1 MCAAL
6 YLASQS
12 PRRQRL
18 LDQLGVRFK
27 PLAVEI
33 DETWNSLEPVRDYV
47 VRLAIEKAR
56 AGWRKISETEP
67 LPVLGADTAVVLD
80 DAILGK
86 PSHRDEG
93 LAMLARLSGRCH
105 HVYTAMAMVVPP
117 GDKRQLRINLSRVYF
132 RPLISSEMEAY
143 WATGEPLGKAGGYA
157 IQGLAAAFIERIEGS
172 YSGVMGLPLYETAE
186 LLSLIGIN
194 LLSDPGHN

>member
-1 MCAAL
+1 VCAAL

-18 LDQLGVRFK
+18 LGQLGVRFK

-33 DETWNSLEPVRDYV
+33 DEIWDSIEPVRDYV
-47 VRLAIEKAR
+47 VRLAIEKAQ
-56 AGWRKISETEP
+56 AGWRKISETKP

-93 LAMLARLSGRCH
+93 LAMLACLSGRCH
-105 HVYTAMAMVVPP
+105 HVYTAMALIVPP
-117 GDKRQLRINLSRVYF
+117 GDKRQLRINLSRVHF
-132 RPLISSEMEAY
+132 RPLTTSDMEAY

-186 LLSLIGIN
+186 LLSLIGVN

>member
-12 PRRQRL
+12 PRRLRL
-18 LDQLGVRFK
+18 LEQLGVRFE
-27 PLAVEI
+27 PLAVEV

-56 AGWRKISETEP
+56 AGWRKISETKP

-80 DAILGK
+80 DVILGK

-93 LAMLARLSGRCH
+93 MTMLARLSGRCH
-105 HVYTAMAMVVPP
+105 HVYTAMAMILPP
-117 GDKRQLRINLSRVYF
+117 GDKQQLRINLSRVHF
-132 RPLISSEMEAY
+132 RPLTTSDMEAY

-157 IQGLAAAFIERIEGS
+157 IQGRAAAFIERIEGS

>member
-1 MCAAL
+1 MCCPL
-6 YLASQS
+6 SRFPI

-67 LPVLGADTAVVLD
+67 LPVLGADTVVVLD

-93 LAMLARLSGRCH
+93 RAMLARLSGRCH
-105 HVYTAMAMVVPP
+105 HVYTAMAMIVPP
-117 GDKRQLRINLSRVYF
+117 GDKQQLRVNLSRSIF
-132 RPLISSEMEAY
+132 
-143 WATGEPLGKAGGYA
+143 
-157 IQGLAAAFIERIEGS
+157 
-172 YSGVMGLPLYETAE
+172 
-186 LLSLIGIN
+186 
-194 LLSDPGHN
+194 DP

>member
-12 PRRQRL
+12 PRRQQL

-27 PLAVEI
+27 PLVVEI
-33 DETWNSLEPVRDYV
+33 DETWDSIEPVRDYV

-56 AGWRKISETEP
+56 AGWRKISETKP
-67 LPVLGADTAVVLD
+67 LPVLGADTVVVLD
-80 DAILGK
+80 DAILRK
-86 PSHRDEG
+86 PSHRNEG

-105 HVYTAMAMVVPP
+105 HVYTAMAMIVPP
-117 GDKRQLRINLSRVYF
+117 GDKQQLRINLSRVHF
-132 RPLISSEMEAY
+132 RPLTTSDMEAY